1 MEKKKKIGRGEKKV
15 AREEKTN
22 DSWGTGMEHS
32 LGCCSL
38 RSCNEMGVFLGC
50 SLLRPWHRPIGGCCY
65 LQLRDLPSPFR
76 LQLKPWLGFASSH
89 RTHVSSGKLGG
100 SNGQR
105 IVRDLRRS
113 SAKDHPDQRFHR
125 ETKFSPGKRLVVWFL
140 VVWFYSPLW
149 DYPDGWWDRHPVAE
163 HASLC
168 NPCNPSLTVSF
179 RRESFA
185 KMRANMEDSGWFR
198 GRTVWQSNRIDS
210 TEISIEMADV
220 SRIWLLWE
228 TSNLSSVEMKKNSSC
243 YLFPGI

>member
-1 MEKKKKIGRGEKKV
+1 M
-15 AREEKTN
+15 
-22 DSWGTGMEHS
+22 TGMEHS

-113 SAKDHPDQRFHR
+113 SGITPINVSIARQN
-125 ETKFSPGKRLVVWFL
+125 FL
-140 VVWFYSPLW
+140 QGS
-149 DYPDGWWDRHPVAE
+149 D
-163 HASLC
+163 
-168 NPCNPSLTVSF
+168 
-179 RRESFA
+179 
-185 KMRANMEDSGWFR
+185 
-198 GRTVWQSNRIDS
+198 
-210 TEISIEMADV
+210 
-220 SRIWLLWE
+220 
-228 TSNLSSVEMKKNSSC
+228 SSC
-243 YLFPGI
+243 DFSSCDIIRRYEIIRTDGETDIRSPNTRAFVIRVIRH